1 MAFEILEDRAA
12 FERDRAQRIL
22 YLENGAFAGPELP
35 EEWDYE
41 PDPED
46 TFDVDGLDKYLKDL
60 INVTPSVFTE
70 FAIRM
75 PNKEKQTYV
84 PFDFSQRRYLRQIY
98 DTPNKRTLLKCGRQ
112 VEKSTMLG
120 NKLLSYSCIIT
131 A

>member
-41 PDPED
+41 PEPED
-46 TFDVDGLDKYLKDL
+46 TFDLDYLLNKQKDL
-60 INVTPSVFTE
+60 ISITPSVFTE

-75 PNKEKQTYV
+75 PNKEAQTYV
-84 PFDFSQRRYLRQIY
+84 PFSFDPSAGTSGRST
-98 DTPNKRTLLKCGRQ
+98 TPRPDAPC
-112 VEKSTMLG
+112 
-120 NKLLSYSCIIT
+120 
-131 A
+131 